1 MIKAYNKF
9 EVESTFQRCARKIL
23 SLFHKIIRAI
33 ANRILNKDFIQPR
46 TFTNAMLKHYAPVFT
61 GDIINVS
68 GWKDEDQNGAYYKD
82 YFSNATSYS
91 LSNAGESCKGM
102 GSRDDEFKIDLSIP
116 INNNLKNKYDV
127 VFNHTTLEH
136 IYEVKT
142 AFKNLCDMSRD
153 VVVLIVPVLQ
163 QIHFN
168 EGYGDY
174 NRLTTMGVVKS
185 FEENGFETIV
195 LQTNEQQFAPIYCLA
210 IAVRGNSKYKQ
221 IFEKNVDLSM
231 GGEMWGSKITTEH
244 ISKHISL

>member
-1 MIKAYNKF
+1 
-9 EVESTFQRCARKIL
+9 
-23 SLFHKIIRAI
+23 
-33 ANRILNKDFIQPR
+33 
-46 TFTNAMLKHYAPVFT
+46 
-61 GDIINVS
+61 
-68 GWKDEDQNGAYYKD
+68 
-82 YFSNATSYS
+82 
-91 LSNAGESCKGM
+91 
-102 GSRDDEFKIDLSIP
+102 
-116 INNNLKNKYDV
+116 
-127 VFNHTTLEH
+127 
-136 IYEVKT
+136 
-142 AFKNLCDMSRD
+142 MSRD